1 MKWGKKI
8 KFSKEPKKKLK
19 STRVN
24 IWNIWPKSWSRDWSY
39 KIITLKIMIKI
50 LKHKIIKD
58 QIEKKNNKKE
68 STIKQI
74 VIKRKMI
81 KFDRKINWNKM
92 LRDEIENKI
101 QLGKG

>member
-1 MKWGKKI
+1 
-8 KFSKEPKKKLK
+8 
-19 STRVN
+19 
-24 IWNIWPKSWSRDWSY
+24 
-39 KIITLKIMIKI
+39 MIKI

-58 QIEKKNNKKE
+58 QIEEKNNKKE

-81 KFDRKINWNKM
+81 KFDIKINWNKM

-101 QLGKG
+101 QLGKR